1 MLEEFWFQSGSVP
14 LRLQGDF
21 WHSLSSGS
29 PTPIGVVHAVAV
41 AASKTEVMLRQTH
54 GTWATW
60 VKPWACDGDTQNWR
74 LLASF
79 HNLWS
84 CSKAFSNVPLSF
96 FPMYIYQYTI
106 ATVYIY
112 IYPCTGYIDR
122 LELWKIHLVV
132 ESNQQ
137 WECKQQTLGAELM
150 KPTRKVIKPIKWTAH
165 VWNAWKFDWQCRTIV
180 G

>member
-60 VKPWACDGDTQNWR
+60 VKPWACDGDTQN
-74 LLASF
+74 
-79 HNLWS
+79 
-84 CSKAFSNVPLSF
+84 
-96 FPMYIYQYTI
+96 
-106 ATVYIY
+106 
-112 IYPCTGYIDR
+112 
-122 LELWKIHLVV
+122 
-132 ESNQQ
+132 
-137 WECKQQTLGAELM
+137 
-150 KPTRKVIKPIKWTAH
+150 
-165 VWNAWKFDWQCRTIV
+165 
-180 G
+180 